1 MLGGHQDCVF
11 INLVKENGETKI
23 ESQAEFEK
31 KQFGIAH
38 LVDRE
43 S

>member
-23 ESQAEFEK
+23 ENQAEFEK
-31 KQFGIAH
+31 KQFGIGH
-38 LVDRE
+38 LVDGK

>member
-11 INLVKENGETKI
+11 INLVKEDGETKI
-23 ESQAEFEK
+23 ENQAEFEK
-31 KQFGIAH
+31 KQFGIGY
-38 LVDRE
+38 LVDGK